1 MKQYLTTPLMTPT
14 EKPLLTALRIDKWL
28 WAARF
33 YKTRS
38 LATEAIHAGHIKLN
52 GSTVKPARE
61 LRPGD
66 TLELSISHVK
76 WTILV
81 RHLNEQRRPA
91 SEAQTLYEETPES
104 VMHRAAIK
112 EAHRIAPTPGSD
124 LRGRPTKKAR
134 RQIRGFNDEF

>member
-1 MKQYLTTPLMTPT
+1 MTSVEKLPL
-14 EKPLLTALRIDKWL
+14 ASLRIDKWL

-52 GSTVKPARE
+52 GNTVKPARE
-61 LRPGD
+61 LHPGD

-81 RHLNEQRRPA
+81 RHLIEQRRPA
-91 SEAQTLYEETPES
+91 PEAQKLYEETPES
-104 VMHRAAIK
+104 FAHRAATR
-112 EAHRIAPTPGSD
+112 EAHRLAPTPGSD
-124 LRGRPTKKAR
+124 LHGRPTKKAR
-134 RQIRGFNDEF
+134 RQIRGFNEVF